1 MGLGGADSLAFLVL
15 LHAPVIGIVTIPDVV
30 AAAFQ
35 QCPRAGRA
43 QWRRRDGRSARI
55 AARGPQFPLSAL
67 RPVPAQ
73 IRSDSIPCL
82 VDVSSPPRSPSPPI
96 PPPLPDMPRIIDTMF
111 AIALFPPSPPRRR
124 AAPDVHSHPA
134 IHHPH
139 RDVILW
145 RGGWDGVEEEGG

>member
-67 RPVPAQ
+67 RPVPVQ
-73 IRSDSIPCL
+73 IRSDSIPCRWIIFLDAPTYL
-82 VDVSSPPRSPSPPI
+82 VKI
-96 PPPLPDMPRIIDTMF
+96 PVRLKKKLARYST
-111 AIALFPPSPPRRR
+111 
-124 AAPDVHSHPA
+124 
-134 IHHPH
+134 
-139 RDVILW
+139 
-145 RGGWDGVEEEGG
+145 